1 MRQIPAKIKPK
12 AGFSHFIHI
21 ALMCLLPVLLLVL
34 VRLRFSQLPIGI
46 ALIVLS
52 KWRMF
57 AVKPRHWPANIRAN
71 AVDIIVGLSVLIFM
85 IHSSNGV
92 LQLMWAAI
100 YGFWLLYLKPQ
111 SGALGVSLQALIAQT
126 AGLCALFISWGSA
139 SLYVLLISAWVITY
153 MAARHF
159 FASFEESYSRYLS
172 AVWAYFASALTWIL
186 AHWLLFYGPVAQPAL
201 LLSVIGFGLGGIYYL
216 EKSDRSSVVLRRQIV
231 FVIFAVTIIV
241 LTFSEWG
248 DKAIR

>member
-21 ALMCLLPVLLLVL
+21 ALMCLLPIILLVL
-34 VRLRFSQLPIGI
+34 VRLKFSQLPIGI
-46 ALIVLS
+46 TLIMLS

-85 IHSSNGV
+85 IHAPNGALQILWAV
-92 LQLMWAAI
+92 L
-100 YGFWLLYLKPQ
+100 YGVWLLQIKPQ
-111 SGALGVSLQALIAQT
+111 SGALGVSLQALIAQSL
-126 AGLCALFISWGSA
+126 GLSALFLSWGGA
-139 SLYVLLISAWVITY
+139 PLYVLVIFAWLITY
-153 MAARHF
+153 MAARHYF
-159 FASFEESYSRYLS
+159 GSFEESYSRYLS
-172 AVWAYFASALTWIL
+172 AVWSYFASTLTWIL
-186 AHWLLFYGPVAQPAL
+186 GHWLLFYGPVAQPAL

-216 EKSDRSSVVLRRQIV
+216 EKSDRSSVVLRRQII